1 MPGPRKN
8 LTPLD
13 MKMMGLAFNQGGVIN
28 FLGKQPEVTAPVRAQ
43 SHADSPPVQLA
54 YITDAEKDLLV
65 KSNIHGSMDGKPNP
79 GPAGLES
86 LDDFFTTPG
95 GGIGGGSTAD
105 ATRPDRPDDPVL
117 GGGGYT
123 GSGSQSGNQGGGTS
137 AEDYGI
143 QPGMAVGSDGTV
155 YNTTDFVPAPGQAD
169 KPGGLVA
176 VLPDKQKELEALAEA
191 NRLKTVDDLNK
202 SLGITTP
209 DTLLGR
215 IKNKIMGGGKGGN
228 LELTKEEAYANLP
241 AGMHPLR
248 KQYEYLKEK
257 YGDNWANTTQAKV
270 LEGYLSGVPVE
281 RGGGLGA
288 RSDETDAELIGP
300 TNVDDIPM
308 YDPVTG
314 KYRSIEERQ
323 ALADAAQARLDA
335 LNQFAGMGIGS
346 LEAAEA
352 GSSGFDLSKIDP
364 EVLRLG
370 LSPDQYFR
378 FRQQLMA
385 ADPTAENQLYKDT
398 FPGSS
403 GAGLGA
409 LSRFIPGLGTAQ
421 TFLGGMLP
429 ERDLTGYQQN
439 IDPISVGFQPLPSS
453 DSGSNPSGFFERKT
467 RPPFQV
473 TLPDPSQ
480 PKDPRYPL
488 PGDPRRP
495 PFIPSG
501 PGIGIETV
509 FNPMFLGPSFTG
521 SPYTN
526 QGVSPAFYD
535 ALRRFA

>member
-79 GPAGLES
+79 GPAGLPS

-95 GGIGGGSTAD
+95 GGIAGGSGEQVFSSGVDSGQQSTGNE
-105 ATRPDRPDDPVL
+105 P
-117 GGGGYT
+117 GGGGY
-123 GSGSQSGNQGGGTS
+123 QSS
-137 AEDYGI
+137 EAYGI
-143 QPGMAVGSDGTV
+143 QPGMGVSDKGQVFVSPLSAGEGEDQVNKFVYVGG
-155 YNTTDFVPAPGQAD
+155 P
-169 KPGGLVA
+169 
-176 VLPDKQKELEALAEA
+176 KQLELEELAAKKRAENLA
-191 NRLKTVDDLNK
+191 KLGVD
-202 SLGITTP
+202 TAQEQQ

-215 IKNKIMGGGKGGN
+215 IKTKIMGGGKGGD
-228 LELTKEEAYANLP
+228 LDLTKEEAYADLP

-248 KQYEYLKEK
+248 KQYEYLAKK
-257 YGDNWANTTQAKV
+257 YGPNWKNTTQAKV
-270 LEGYLSGVPVE
+270 LESYLSGVPVE

-288 RSDETDAELIGP
+288 RDETYGGGEFR
-300 TNVDDIPM
+300 TE
-308 YDPVTG
+308 TG
-314 KYRSIEERQ
+314 
-323 ALADAAQARLDA
+323 A
-335 LNQFAGMGIGS
+335 
-346 LEAAEA
+346 
-352 GSSGFDLSKIDP
+352 IDP
-364 EVLRLG
+364 ELEKRRQDILTKVAAGMYTPNTLASLFQDLEREGIGADLTA
-370 LSPDQYFR
+370 DQFFN

-385 ADPTAENQLYKDT
+385 ADPSPENQAYKSALP
-398 FPGSS
+398 FSS

-409 LSRFIPGLGTAQ
+409 LSRFIPGMGALQ
-421 TFLGGMLP
+421 TFAGGLFP

-439 IDPISVGFQPLPSS
+439 IDPISVGFQPLPSP
-453 DSGSNPSGFFERKT
+453 DPGSNPSGFFERKT
-467 RPPFQV
+467 RPPFEV
-473 TLPDPSQ
+473 ALPDPSQ

-495 PFIPSG
+495 PFMPSG

-509 FNPMFLGPSFTG
+509 FNPMFLGPSFRG

-526 QGVSPAFYD
+526 RGVSPAFYD
-535 ALRRFA
+535 ALRSFA

>member
-79 GPAGLES
+79 GPAGLPS
-86 LDDFFTTPG
+86 LDDFFNIPG
-95 GGIGGGSTAD
+95 GGIGGGSTSN
-105 ATRPDRPDDPVL
+105 TGGSV
-117 GGGGYT
+117 GGGG
-123 GSGSQSGNQGGGTS
+123 SGGGGTS

-143 QPGMAVGSDGTV
+143 GAGQAVGGSDSGTL
-155 YNTTDFVPAPGQAD
+155 FVPTTQTPDRPGGFTQAD
-169 KPGGLVA
+169 AAAQEAALLQSQIAQEKAA
-176 VLPDKQKELEALAEA
+176 VEAAKKAALEQAGVDQAQ
-191 NRLKTVDDLNK
+191 TVQ
-202 SLGITTP
+202 

-215 IKNKIMGGGKGGN
+215 IKTKIMGGGEGGD
-228 LELTKEEAYANLP
+228 LDLTKEEAYADLP

-248 KQYEYLKEK
+248 KQYEYLAKK
-257 YGDNWANTTQAKV
+257 YGPNWKNTTQAKV

-288 RSDETDAELIGP
+288 RDETYGGGEFR
-300 TNVDDIPM
+300 TE
-308 YDPVTG
+308 TG
-314 KYRSIEERQ
+314 
-323 ALADAAQARLDA
+323 A
-335 LNQFAGMGIGS
+335 
-346 LEAAEA
+346 
-352 GSSGFDLSKIDP
+352 IDP
-364 EVLRLG
+364 ELEKRRQDILTKVAAGMYTPNTLASLFQDLEREGIGADLTA
-370 LSPDQYFR
+370 DQFFN

-385 ADPTAENQLYKDT
+385 ADPSPENQAYKSALP
-398 FPGSS
+398 FSS

-409 LSRFIPGLGTAQ
+409 LSRFIPGMGALQ
-421 TFLGGMLP
+421 TFAGGLFP

-439 IDPISVGFQPLPSS
+439 IDPISVGFQPLPSP
-453 DSGSNPSGFFERKT
+453 DPGSNPSGFFERKT

-488 PGDPRRP
+488 PGDPGRP
-495 PFIPSG
+495 PFRPPFM
-501 PGIGIETV
+501 PGTGIETV
-509 FNPMFLGPSFTG
+509 FNPMFLGPSFRG

-526 QGVSPAFYD
+526 RGVSPAFYQ
-535 ALRRFA
+535 ALTNFPGMA

>member
-79 GPAGLES
+79 GPAGLPS

-95 GGIGGGSTAD
+95 GGIAGGSGEQVFSSGVDSGQQSTGNE
-105 ATRPDRPDDPVL
+105 P
-117 GGGGYT
+117 GGGGY
-123 GSGSQSGNQGGGTS
+123 QSS
-137 AEDYGI
+137 EAYGI
-143 QPGMAVGSDGTV
+143 QPGMGVSDKGQVFVSPLSAGEGEDQVNKFVYVGG
-155 YNTTDFVPAPGQAD
+155 P
-169 KPGGLVA
+169 
-176 VLPDKQKELEALAEA
+176 KQLELEELAAKKRAENLA
-191 NRLKTVDDLNK
+191 KLGVD
-202 SLGITTP
+202 TAQEQQ

-215 IKNKIMGGGKGGN
+215 IKTKIMGGGKGGD
-228 LELTKEEAYANLP
+228 LDLTKEEAYADLP

-248 KQYEYLKEK
+248 KQYEYLAKK
-257 YGDNWANTTQAKV
+257 YGPNWKNTTQAKV

-288 RSDETDAELIGP
+288 RDETYGGGEFR
-300 TNVDDIPM
+300 TE
-308 YDPVTG
+308 TG
-314 KYRSIEERQ
+314 
-323 ALADAAQARLDA
+323 A
-335 LNQFAGMGIGS
+335 
-346 LEAAEA
+346 
-352 GSSGFDLSKIDP
+352 IDP
-364 EVLRLG
+364 ELEKRRQDILTKVAAGMYTPNTLASLFQDLEREGIGADLTA
-370 LSPDQYFR
+370 DQFFN

-385 ADPTAENQLYKDT
+385 ADPSPENQAYKSALP
-398 FPGSS
+398 FSS
-403 GAGLGA
+403 GAGISTLFEKFAPMPLKA
-409 LSRFIPGLGTAQ
+409 LAGF
-421 TFLGGMLP
+421 LP

-439 IDPISVGFQPLPSS
+439 IDPISVGFQPLPSP
-453 DSGSNPSGFFERKT
+453 DPGSNPSGFFERKT

-488 PGDPRRP
+488 PGDPVRP
-495 PFIPSG
+495 PFRPPFM
-501 PGIGIETV
+501 PGTGIETV
-509 FNPMFLGPSFTG
+509 FNPMFLGPSFRG

-526 QGVSPAFYD
+526 RGVSPAFYQ
-535 ALRRFA
+535 ALTNFPGMA